1 MAARLQAAR
10 LLRQARKTASK
21 WGYTTAIQMFSDGEV
36 GPMVH
41 GLNLGDVVPDFT
53 LKSLDGSDVSL
64 SDYRGGRLL
73 IFCWGSW

>member
-1 MAARLQAAR
+1 MARICGPV
-10 LLRQARKTASK
+10 TGK
-21 WGYTTAIQMFSDGEV
+21 WTKGSYMSGV
-36 GPMVH
+36 
-41 GLNLGDVVPDFT
+41 LNTGDLVPDFT

>member
-1 MAARLQAAR
+1 MSGA
-10 LLRQARKTASK
+10 
-21 WGYTTAIQMFSDGEV
+21 
-36 GPMVH
+36 
-41 GLNLGDVVPDFT
+41 LNPGDLVPDFT